1 MKRTL
6 LLLALVLGMA
16 VAEEQEEGRA
26 DVLKLAKK
34 ISLLAPLGSLFEIAI
49 QIVILVALVLLIAT
63 LKPSVENA
71 FGSDY
76 DYGYATGYYPGYE
89 TSGYDV
95 GVSGSSYTSTG
106 GGAGGGHYKRSAE
119 TPSFMNLPIVQRLA
133 ARVHEAIENYDF

>member
-1 MKRTL
+1 MVKAWICFKYFFYSPPSFL
-6 LLLALVLGMA
+6 LF
-16 VAEEQEEGRA
+16 
-26 DVLKLAKK
+26 
-34 ISLLAPLGSLFEIAI
+34 STFLFFHT
-49 QIVILVALVLLIAT
+49 AT

-106 GGAGGGHYKRSAE
+106 GGAGGGHYKRSAD